1 MQSRV
6 IFKYI
11 ALTAIFLL
19 ALVMEIMPWPNGFQ
33 SVKPAWIVLIFMY
46 WGLSIPNR
54 VSIGWAFM
62 IGILWDVVLGTIL
75 GAHALVLSIFAYL
88 ITKNHL
94 VFRNLSLWMQ
104 SLLVIFFVFAIRF
117 SIFLIEFLVHRAT
130 FDWREIFGAII
141 SGILWPWLFLLLR
154 SLRRRLGLS

>member
-1 MQSRV
+1 MQGRF
-6 IFKYI
+6 IFQWATI
-11 ALTAIFLL
+11 LCFFVV
-19 ALVMEIMPWPNGFQ
+19 ALVMELAPWPAGFQ
-33 SVKPAWIVLIFMY
+33 AFKPSWLVLVLLY
-46 WGLSIPNR
+46 WSLALPDR

-117 SIFLIEFLVHRAT
+117 SIFLIEFVVHRAT
-130 FDWREIFGAII
+130 FDWREIFGAIV